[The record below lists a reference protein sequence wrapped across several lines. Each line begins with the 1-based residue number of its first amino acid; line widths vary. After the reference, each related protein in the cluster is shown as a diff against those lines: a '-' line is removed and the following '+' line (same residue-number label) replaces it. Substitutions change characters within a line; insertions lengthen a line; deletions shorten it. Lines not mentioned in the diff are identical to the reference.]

1 MDRIL
6 EPLERTFAFLKR
18 NPNLDGSTLLKKE
31 AITLVKALNKYNE
44 KAEAVEL
51 SLTADYAEAAA
62 LLEGDGKS
70 LVTAEF
76 IRQFTSRHCTNTL
89 SFNKAN
95 KKERTALLLLA
106 ARDKKLTILKKQI
119 DPSKKYREMYQK
131 LLSETEKVIEK
142 QVVAMKAGDFRGI
155 VNAAGLDAPRTRG
168 GAVSTAKAARNKVL
182 QQIIRS
188 KQSDEL
194 MDNLAYD

>member
-95 KKERTALLLLA
+95 KKERTALLLQTATSMQLVQ
-106 ARDKKLTILKKQI
+106 IFQVKQ
-119 DPSKKYREMYQK
+119 
-131 LLSETEKVIEK
+131 L
-142 QVVAMKAGDFRGI
+142 
-155 VNAAGLDAPRTRG
+155 
-168 GAVSTAKAARNKVL
+168 
-182 QQIIRS
+182 
-188 KQSDEL
+188 
-194 MDNLAYD
+194 